1 MKRVDIVVCA
11 KSDTLK
17 ITNTKNEEVCEMA
30 LDFDLARTALVVIDV
45 QDGIIRNGVTTP
57 NDGETVIARNNEL
70 AAVLKNTSAQIVLVR
85 VKNDGTEGMN
95 PVTDAPHQVA
105 KPLPDAATRLAMD
118 IATDETAT
126 NVTVVNKHNWGA
138 FYGTDLDVQ
147 LRRRGIDTIILTG
160 IATSIGVD
168 TTAREA
174 AQHGYNLVFVPEAMT
189 DRTDQGHNASVDVIF
204 PRLGKVRTIA
214 EVLVAIE
221 VAK

>member
-1 MKRVDIVVCA
+1 
-11 KSDTLK
+11 
-17 ITNTKNEEVCEMA
+17 
-30 LDFDLARTALVVIDV
+30 
-45 QDGIIRNGVTTP
+45 
-57 NDGETVIARNNEL
+57 
-70 AAVLKNTSAQIVLVR
+70 
-85 VKNDGTEGMN
+85 MN

-118 IATDETAT
+118 IAADETAT

-174 AQHGYNLVFVPEAMT
+174 AQHGYNLVLVPEAMT
-189 DRTDQGHNASVDVIF
+189 DRTDQGHNASVEVIF

-214 EVLVAIE
+214 EVLAAIE